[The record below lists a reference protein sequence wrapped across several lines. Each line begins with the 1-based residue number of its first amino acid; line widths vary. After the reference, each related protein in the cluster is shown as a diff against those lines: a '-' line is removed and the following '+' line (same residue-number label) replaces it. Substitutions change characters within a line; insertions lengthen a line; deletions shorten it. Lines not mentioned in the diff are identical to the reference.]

1 MPTIPRWM
9 VAGFIAGV
17 AALVVAQASI
27 WLESA
32 GRVLRLVDAIPAL
45 VASAILSPG
54 LVVVRAIGIDHDQA
68 RVTGTIVVYST
79 TFGFFAV
86 FGSLFGSGRRAPA
99 LALGFLMLLVLWGV
113 LLLG

>member
-1 MPTIPRWM
+1 MSTVPRWM

-27 WLESA
+27 WFESA
-32 GRVLRLVDAIPAL
+32 GRVLRLADAIPAL

-54 LVVVRAIGIDHDQA
+54 LVAVRAIGIDHDRA
-68 RVTGTIVVYST
+68 PLTATIVAYST

-86 FGSLFGSGRRAPA
+86 FGSLFGSGRRALA
-99 LALGFLMLLVLWGV
+99 LALGFLTLLVLWGV
-113 LLLG
+113 FLLG